1 MVKIVT
7 LGEIM
12 LRLSTTV
19 GTRVTRAHSFM
30 AHYGGGEANVAISL
44 ANYGHQ
50 VSFASKVPANH
61 LGTAAIEHLKRS
73 GVDTQFMLAGGDRL
87 GTYYLEMGS
96 GARASQVIY
105 DRKGS
110 SFAEMTELE
119 WEIDQLF
126 KDVTIFHISGIT
138 PALSNNWRS
147 MTLEL
152 IKAAKKA
159 GCMIS
164 LDINYRQ
171 KLWGANGCTA
181 FLKEVLPLVDI
192 CSAGKLDAQ
201 YLLAIP
207 AFTGSG
213 NEIIYYNEQIQQL
226 YPNIK
231 VLYSTIR
238 TVYSASH
245 NDLVGTFWS
254 NGKYVESR
262 VHQIDPI
269 VDRIGGGDAF
279 AGGIL
284 HGILTNQEP
293 QQIVEFATAASAL
306 EHTVFGDEN
315 QFSES
320 EIIAY
325 MNSNSGEVLR

>member
-1 MVKIVT
+1 MAKIVT

-19 GTRVTRAHSFM
+19 GTRVARAHSFR

-44 ANYGHQ
+44 ANYGHH
-50 VSFASKVPANH
+50 VSFASKVPENH
-61 LGTAAIEHLKRS
+61 LGKAAIEHLRRS
-73 GVDTQFMLAGGDRL
+73 GVDTQFMLAGGERL

-110 SFAEMTELE
+110 SFAEMTALE
-119 WEIDQLF
+119 WDIDQLF
-126 KDVTIFHISGIT
+126 KDVAIFHISGIT
-138 PALSNNWRS
+138 PALSDTWRS
-147 MTLEL
+147 MTLDL
-152 IKAAKKA
+152 IKAAKNS
-159 GCMIS
+159 GCLIS

-171 KLWGANGCTA
+171 KLWGTNGCKA
-181 FLKEVLPLVDI
+181 FLKEVLPLIDI

-201 YLLAIP
+201 YLLEISP
-207 AFTGSG
+207 YTGSD
-213 NEIIYYNEQIQQL
+213 NEMIYYNEQMHQL

-231 VLYSTIR
+231 IFYSTIR

-262 VHQIDPI
+262 VHTINPI

-293 QQIVEFATAASAL
+293 QQIVDFATAASAL

-325 MNSNSGEVLR
+325 MASSSGEVLR

>member
-1 MVKIVT
+1 
-7 LGEIM
+7 
-12 LRLSTTV
+12 
-19 GTRVTRAHSFM
+19 
-30 AHYGGGEANVAISL
+30 
-44 ANYGHQ
+44 
-50 VSFASKVPANH
+50 
-61 LGTAAIEHLKRS
+61 
-73 GVDTQFMLAGGDRL
+73 
-87 GTYYLEMGS
+87 
-96 GARASQVIY
+96 
-105 DRKGS
+105 
-110 SFAEMTELE
+110 
-119 WEIDQLF
+119 
-126 KDVTIFHISGIT
+126 
-138 PALSNNWRS
+138 
-147 MTLEL
+147 
-152 IKAAKKA
+152 
-159 GCMIS
+159 MIS